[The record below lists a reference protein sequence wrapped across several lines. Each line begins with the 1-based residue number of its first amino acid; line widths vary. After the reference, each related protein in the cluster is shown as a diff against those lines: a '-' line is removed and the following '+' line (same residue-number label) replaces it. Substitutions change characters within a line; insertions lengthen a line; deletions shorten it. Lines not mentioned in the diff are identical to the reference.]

1 MANAHRKFVSSWLLL
16 LLFALILSGG
26 IIYITYFVQRDETG
40 RLLIVYSLL
49 FITYIAIILL
59 AKSDKEIYIL
69 LGVSL
74 FVRFVLLPALPP
86 LSDDFYRF
94 LWDGMLINQGRHP
107 FAQVPTTL
115 VAQGHLEQ
123 FPPIAPMLYQQM
135 NSPDY
140 FTIYP
145 PVCQALFAAASFL
158 FPNSLAGGII
168 MIRLPMLVA
177 EAISIFFIFKLLRIY
192 KLPSKY
198 ILLYALNPLV
208 ILELSGNLHFEVLMI
223 CFLLVSV
230 YFFQQ
235 NRLMLSA
242 IFFGLAIC
250 TKLVPLIFLPLF
262 IRRLGIRKAIY
273 YFGMVGISCL
283 LLFLPLL
290 NAELVKGLQS
300 SIGLYFQKFEFNASI
315 YYIVREIGYVVKGFN
330 IIEQAGRWLAICAF
344 VCIILF
350 SIFERC
356 KRLPEAFLWIL
367 MLYYPF
373 ATIVHPWYITP
384 LVAFSIFSKFRFAIV
399 WSLLAFF
406 TYAGYSPTGYYE
418 NLIVVFFEYSITLV
432 VLAYEVWLYADLN
445 SLKGV
450 FKKSGLGSISY
461 I

>member
-1 MANAHRKFVSSWLLL
+1 MANAHRKSVSAWL

-26 IIYITYFVQRDETG
+26 IIFITYIVQRHETG
-40 RLLIVYSLL
+40 RLLIAYSLL
-49 FITYIAIILL
+49 FMAYAAIILVT
-59 AKSDKEIYIL
+59 KSDKEIYIL

-74 FVRFVLLPALPP
+74 FVRFVLLPSIPP

-94 LWDGMLINQGRHP
+94 LWDGMLINQGMHP

-115 VAQGHLEQ
+115 VTQGYLEQ
-123 FPPIAPMLYQQM
+123 FPPIAPILYQYM

-168 MIRLPMLVA
+168 MIRFPMLVA

-192 KLPSKY
+192 GLPAKY
-198 ILLYALNPLV
+198 VLLYALNPLV

-223 CFLLVSV
+223 CFLLISV

-235 NRLMLSA
+235 NRLMFSA

-250 TKLVPLIFLPLF
+250 AKLLPLIFLPLF
-262 IRRLGIRKAIY
+262 IRRLGIRKSIY

-290 NAELVKGLQS
+290 NVELVKGLQS

-315 YYIVREIGYVVKGFN
+315 YYIVREIGYAVKGFN
-330 IIEQAGRWLAICAF
+330 IIEQSGRWMAICAF
-344 VCIILF
+344 VSIVLF
-350 SIFERC
+350 TLFERC
-356 KRLPEAFLWIL
+356 KRLPEAFLWVL
-367 MLYYPF
+367 LLYYLF

-384 LVAFSIFSKFRFAIV
+384 LVAFSIFSKFRFTIV
-399 WSLLAFF
+399 WSLFIFF
-406 TYAGYSPTGYYE
+406 TYAGYSATGYYE

-432 VLAYEVWLYADLN
+432 VLAYEIWLYADLIP
-445 SLKGV
+445 LK
-450 FKKSGLGSISY
+450 KILQKSGLGNISY
-461 I
+461 L